1 MEYFLCKRHDI
12 LKNEKLTKTSE
23 TLTNVSFFKM
33 PHFFF
38 HFCLWYLVK
47 VNLLPNVWCQVVK
60 KKSGAHYLNIIIH
73 IKIYKKSKT
82 NTYQSLCGIGM

>member
-38 HFCLWYLVK
+38 TFVYDIWWK
-47 VNLLPNVWCQVVK
+47 W
-60 KKSGAHYLNIIIH
+60 IF
-73 IKIYKKSKT
+73 
-82 NTYQSLCGIGM
+82 YQMFDAK